1 MPKNKDCNNIII
13 TLEGI
18 EKLEKYRLRQ
28 KTVWTIMPA
37 CEQPKFPLRTQNVP
51 QYPTKW

>member
-18 EKLEKYRLRQ
+18 EKLEKYRDK

-37 CEQPKFPLRTQNVP
+37 CEQPKFPLSTQNVP
-51 QYPTKW
+51 QYPT